1 MPDHPFSGIAAAVK
15 HRLEHPIK
23 GAALIRPLSPHDF
36 EEIRGEISLI
46 LAERNPAEKID
57 FATWKAI
64 FRASRQVLRMK
75 RKLERENLIDSIEE
89 LQSTN
94 FWSEISE
101 PRSMQETRE
110 REAREDRET
119 ADFETR
125 VLAKQARY
133 LLACVRAAHR
143 ADGSRKR
150 DHKKRIA
157 FEYLRRAIRAM
168 RGQGHSH
175 ETSRQNAYYDY
186 SRFNAYVAEGETQ
199 LDRETEAEFSA
210 WKEAETV
217 RLMEAVSA

>member
-15 HRLEHPIK
+15 HRLEHPK
-23 GAALIRPLSPHDF
+23 QGAALIRPLTSHDF

-64 FRASRQVLRMK
+64 FRASRKVLRMK

-94 FWSEISE
+94 FWSDIAE
-101 PRSMQETRE
+101 PRAVQEIRE
-110 REAREDRET
+110 REAREDSAT
-119 ADFETR
+119 DQFETR

-133 LLACVRAAHR
+133 LLACIRAAHR
-143 ADGSRKR
+143 VDASRKR
-150 DHKKRIA
+150 DHRKRIA
-157 FEYLRRAIRAM
+157 FEYLRRAIRSM
-168 RGQGHSH
+168 RGMGHSH
-175 ETSRQNAYYDY
+175 ETSRQNAYYDS
-186 SRFNAYVAEGETQ
+186 SRFNAYVAQGEAQ
-199 LDRETEAEFSA
+199 LDRKTEAEFNA
-210 WKEAETV
+210 WKQAETV